1 MPELAIVGG
10 RLRAYARLTRLDKPI
25 GSTLLLWPTLDA
37 LWLAA
42 EDFPGW
48 KLVLIFCIGTLLTRS
63 AGCAIN
69 DFADRD
75 FDGHV
80 RRTAGRP
87 LPSGQVSPR
96 EALAVAVVLALAAAA
111 TLPLLD
117 PAVTPYA
124 FVAVAVSA
132 SYPYF
137 KRFFPLPQAYLGIA
151 FSFGIPMAYAATR
164 GQVPA
169 AGWLFFLA
177 NFLWVMA
184 YDTEYAMVDRA
195 DDIRVGIRS
204 SAILFGR
211 ADVAVVAACYFGYLA
226 AMAAIGRALGLGL
239 VFAAGWVGALGCV
252 LVHLAWIRGR
262 DPAQCFRAFRHN
274 NWLGLSLFAGIAG
287 DYFFATVAFA
297 H

>member
-42 EDFPGW
+42 GGFPGG

-69 DFADRD
+69 DYADRD

-80 RRTAGRP
+80 RRTAGRA
-87 LPSGQVSPR
+87 LPSGQVAPR
-96 EALAVAVVLALAAAA
+96 EALAVAMVLALAAAA
-111 TLPLLD
+111 TLPLMD
-117 PAVTPYA
+117 PAVIPYA
-124 FVAVAVSA
+124 LVAVAVSA
-132 SYPYF
+132 TYPYF

-151 FSFGIPMAYAATR
+151 FSFGIPMAYAATI
-164 GQVPA
+164 GHVPA
-169 AGWLFFLA
+169 AGWGFFLA

-195 DDIRVGIRS
+195 DDRRLGLRS

-226 AMAAIGRALGLGL
+226 AIAAIGHTAGLGV
-239 VFAAGWVGALGCV
+239 VFAAGWLAALACA
-252 LVHLAWIRGR
+252 LAHLAWIRGR

-274 NWLGLSLFAGIAG
+274 NWVGLALFAGIAG
-287 DYFFATVAFA
+287 DYFFAALGA
-297 H
+297 K